1 MGVSLARGTMS
12 AAAGESPWFALV
24 VRSRW
29 ERLAATSL
37 ESKGYECLLPVCK
50 ERRRW
55 SDRWKE
61 LELPLFPGYLFC
73 RFQTYQRPTVLS
85 IPGILSVVG
94 FGRIPTPVDWNE
106 IAAVQLVAQ
115 TGFPAR
121 PWSFLEVGETV
132 RLDRGPLQGL
142 TGIVL
147 QCKSESK
154 LILSVTLLKRSIA
167 VEIDRDWVSK
177 LPATAGT
184 GLNDLAGRMDVSMVS
199 SGPEPPT
206 RHLQVNPPSVA

>member
-1 MGVSLARGTMS
+1 MNAP
-12 AAAGESPWFALV
+12 AGESPWFALV

-29 ERLAATSL
+29 ERSAATSL
-37 ESKGYECLLPVCK
+37 ASKGYDCLLPVSK

-61 LELPLFPGYLFC
+61 LELPLFPGYLFS
-73 RFQTYQRPTVLS
+73 RFQAYERAAVLSAPGVLS
-85 IPGILSVVG
+85 IVGI
-94 FGRIPTPVDWNE
+94 GRVPTPVDSKE

-121 PWSFLEVGETV
+121 PWSYVEVGEVV

-147 QCKSESK
+147 QRKSESK

-167 VEIDRDWVSK
+167 VEIDREWVSK
-177 LPATAGT
+177 LPATSGP
-184 GLNDLAGRMDVSMVS
+184 GLNNFCERPDVSMVS
-199 SGPEPPT
+199 CGPEPPT
-206 RHLQVNPPSVA
+206 RHLQVNPPSLA